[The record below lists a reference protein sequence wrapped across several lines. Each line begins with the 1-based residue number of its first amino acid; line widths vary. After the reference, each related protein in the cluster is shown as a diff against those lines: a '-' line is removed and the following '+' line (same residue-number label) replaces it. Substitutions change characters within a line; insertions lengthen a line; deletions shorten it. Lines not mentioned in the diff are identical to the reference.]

1 MGRRSSQYDESDYT
15 QRFSKALGRTIKV
28 RRTDLGIGRRE
39 LAERARISY
48 SYLTEIENGN
58 KPPSPSVLGPIAQAL
73 GLRLS
78 ELTQETEGRMDSQE
92 EASTPVSSEQEWVR
106 RFASRLPALEEPFGQ
121 FAQKAE
127 PSLQEPDRDLQ
138 ATVIEL
144 ERLMQNMAEED
155 IERLLDYARRLAR

>member
-1 MGRRSSQYDESDYT
+1 MGRRSSQHDESDYA

-28 RRTDLGIGRRE
+28 RRTELDIGRRE

-78 ELTQETEGRMDSQE
+78 ELTQATEGRMETQE
-92 EASTPVSSEQEWVR
+92 EAPAPVSSEKEWVR
-106 RFASRLPALEEPFGQ
+106 RFASMLPAREEPFGQ
-121 FAQKAE
+121 FSGEAE
-127 PSLQEPDRDLQ
+127 PPPREPDRNLQ
-138 ATVIEL
+138 ATMMEL